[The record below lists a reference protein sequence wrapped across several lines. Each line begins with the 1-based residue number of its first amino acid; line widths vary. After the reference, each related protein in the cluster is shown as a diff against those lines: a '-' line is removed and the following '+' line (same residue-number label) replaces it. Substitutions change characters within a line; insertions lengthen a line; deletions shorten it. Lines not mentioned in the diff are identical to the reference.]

1 MVLERILR
9 IYIIACLVLICI
21 CLFISNRN
29 DLTQTVGELNT
40 NDPTKPRSLFDIN
53 GRRRLAEPGGAD
65 WRKIFRDIQQKRKK
79 EEEEKK
85 RAAEKDSS
93 GSSSSEEDHQ
103 HDHQQQHREE
113 NKENTDKTERPERPM
128 SELGKQQ
135 KANAE
140 ARRARKQKEARDD
153 ETGSQQNQYTP
164 ERAFYHEFP
173 DSHRFESDETWRPPE
188 MFPDTGHVQRSM
200 ARRQYGQQALQKSVP
215 SKAEYIKQDLPHD
228 FATGTDRIFLMLKTG
243 YTVQWDRVPMHLV
256 TTLTKFP
263 NFGIYSDAASSVAGY
278 EVMDILAD
286 LPESVMADTQLE
298 LYKEQQRQ
306 RRDHIPPLRD
316 GSSPLNGHAWVMDKF
331 KNMPILKHAWETSP
345 DKDWYLMIDDDTS
358 VFADNLGRWLK
369 TLDPSKPYYL
379 GSAVAGLKHIFAH
392 GGSGIVLS
400 RALMKMAFQAPDT
413 DAWME
418 EYAQRALKEC
428 CGDYVLAAFLKEK
441 LSIDLD
447 INVSGNRFQGEAI
460 TKVACNSQNW
470 CTELATFHHATPR
483 DIELLWE
490 YDRMRGY
497 YPSSTG
503 DSLVFSPADGP
514 SLFERP
520 PITYA
525 DIYTDFVKPYLMP
538 MRDHWNN
545 NAKEIQY
552 SWSLDYSNGDATI
565 EDYSNLA
572 ADSDKP
578 YASVDNCRSS
588 CLSNPDCLMFRHD
601 SFQRYCGL
609 STSVALG
616 IPAPPSTKQPGDDD
630 VAYLLKDHGV
640 DIKRGND
647 VAFYSEWRFDRIEAM
662 RAQISCD
669 PKNQGDIPDIDD
681 SKEGWFW
688 HARDKFENES

>member
-1 MVLERILR
+1 MLTIAERILR
-9 IYIIACLVLICI
+9 IYIIVCLALIGV
-21 CLFISNRN
+21 CLFISSRN
-29 DLTQTVGELNT
+29 DLAQAASDLNT

-65 WRKIFRDIQQKRKK
+65 WRMVFRDIQQKRKK

-85 RAAEKDSS
+85 RATER
-93 GSSSSEEDHQ
+93 GTSEDTQ
-103 HDHQQQHREE
+103 HDQQQQQHREE
-113 NKENTDKTERPERPM
+113 SEENRPKPERPKRPM
-128 SELGKQQ
+128 SKLGKQQ

-140 ARRARKQKEARDD
+140 ARRARKQQEARDNQNR
-153 ETGSQQNQYTP
+153 EGNQNQYTP

-173 DSHRFESDETWRPPE
+173 DSHRFESEETWRSPD
-188 MFPDTGHVQRSM
+188 MFPDTGHVQRAM
-200 ARRQYGQQALQKSVP
+200 ARRQQHGQQQALQKSVP
-215 SKAEYIKQDLPHD
+215 SKAEYVKQDLPHD

-243 YTVQWDRVPMHLV
+243 YTVQWDRIPMHLV
-256 TTLTKFP
+256 TTLTQFP

-278 EVMDILAD
+278 EVIDILAS
-286 LPESVMADTQLE
+286 LPESVMVDTQLG
-298 LYKEQQRQ
+298 LYKEQQRK
-306 RRDHIPPLRD
+306 RRNHIPALRD
-316 GSSPLNGHAWVMDKF
+316 GASPLNGHAWVMDKF

-345 DKDWYLMIDDDTS
+345 GKDWYLLIDDDTF

-400 RALMKMAFQAPDT
+400 RALMKMAFQAPET
-413 DAWME
+413 EAWME
-418 EYAQRALKEC
+418 EYAERALKEC

-441 LSIDLD
+441 LNIDLD

-460 TKVACNSQNW
+460 AKIACNGQNW
-470 CTELATFHHATPR
+470 CTEVATFHHATPR

-503 DSLVFSPADGP
+503 ESLVYSPADGP

-520 PITYA
+520 LITYA
-525 DIYTDFVKPYLMP
+525 DIYTDFVKPYLVP

-552 SWSLDYSNGDATI
+552 SWSLDYGEGHATI
-565 EDYSNLA
+565 EDYSNA
-572 ADSDKP
+572 DADSDKP
-578 YASVDNCRSS
+578 YASVDKCRSS
-588 CLSNPDCLMFRHD
+588 CLANPDCLMFRHD

-616 IPAPPSTKQPGDDD
+616 ISAPPGTMQPGDDD
-630 VAYLLKDHGV
+630 VARLLKEHGV
-640 DIKRGND
+640 DIKRGED

-662 RAQISCD
+662 RAQASCD
-669 PKNQGDIPDIDD
+669 PNGQGDIPDIDD

-688 HARDKFENES
+688 HAREKFENES